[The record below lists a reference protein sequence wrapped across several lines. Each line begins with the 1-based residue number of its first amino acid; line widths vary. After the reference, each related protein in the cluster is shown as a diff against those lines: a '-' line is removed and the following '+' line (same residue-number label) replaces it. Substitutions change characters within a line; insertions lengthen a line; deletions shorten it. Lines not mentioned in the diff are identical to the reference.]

1 MQETDGE
8 LEIGS
13 KININKKKKLNMFCF
28 LKQLSPFLNTIFN
41 QLSQIQECYNL
52 VSQNNADVAIYFK
65 KSRIL
70 LMF

>member
-1 MQETDGE
+1 
-8 LEIGS
+8 
-13 KININKKKKLNMFCF
+13 MFCF
-28 LKQLSPFLNTIFN
+28 LKQLSPVLNTIFN

>member
-1 MQETDGE
+1 
-8 LEIGS
+8 
-13 KININKKKKLNMFCF
+13 MFCF
-28 LKQLSPFLNTIFN
+28 LKQLSPVLNTIFS